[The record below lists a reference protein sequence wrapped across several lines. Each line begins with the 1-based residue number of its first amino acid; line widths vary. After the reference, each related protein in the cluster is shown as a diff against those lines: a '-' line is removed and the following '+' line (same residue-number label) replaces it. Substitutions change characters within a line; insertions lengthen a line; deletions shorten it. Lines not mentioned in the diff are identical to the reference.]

1 MGEMS
6 KEDLLKVGFVLGNA
20 TKFMKAFAALS
31 SAGASSA
38 GPAPSSHFAAGGG
51 AAALVHDLA
60 SLALSPPPPIPA
72 AAGIARTLASSNFKV
87 IYERTVA
94 PQFQDQVQT
103 VHPSPPTPPTSRLLP
118 AVPPPQ
124 AAAGLVLRVTGGG
137 RSSGAILLPGHATGV
152 IQTSRRAAGQR
163 QDGSCSHA
171 YMDVGADAAVRCWQ
185 RRDRVLFAP
194 E

>member
-1 MGEMS
+1 MDDDIMGEMS

-20 TKFMKAFAALS
+20 TKFIKAFAALS

-60 SLALSPPPPIPA
+60 SLALSPSPPIPA

-103 VHPSPPTPPTSRLLP
+103 LHPSPPTPPHLTPVASCSSPSGSCWSRTARHGVWPKQWRYPSSRTCSGSHSNITTSCWTKTRWKLQPRVYGRRRRRCSALL
-118 AVPPPQ
+118 
-124 AAAGLVLRVTGGG
+124 AAAG
-137 RSSGAILLPGHATGV
+137 
-152 IQTSRRAAGQR
+152 
-163 QDGSCSHA
+163 
-171 YMDVGADAAVRCWQ
+171 
-185 RRDRVLFAP
+185 
-194 E
+194 

>member
-1 MGEMS
+1 MDDDIMGEMS

-20 TKFMKAFAALS
+20 TKFIKAFAALS

-60 SLALSPPPPIPA
+60 SLALSPSPPIPAA

-103 VHPSPPTPPTSRLLP
+103 LHPSPPTPPHLTPVASCSSPSGCCWSRTARHGVWPKQWRYPSSRTCSGSHSNITTSCWTKTRWKLQPRVYGRRRRRCSALL
-118 AVPPPQ
+118 
-124 AAAGLVLRVTGGG
+124 AAAG
-137 RSSGAILLPGHATGV
+137 
-152 IQTSRRAAGQR
+152 
-163 QDGSCSHA
+163 
-171 YMDVGADAAVRCWQ
+171 
-185 RRDRVLFAP
+185 
-194 E
+194 